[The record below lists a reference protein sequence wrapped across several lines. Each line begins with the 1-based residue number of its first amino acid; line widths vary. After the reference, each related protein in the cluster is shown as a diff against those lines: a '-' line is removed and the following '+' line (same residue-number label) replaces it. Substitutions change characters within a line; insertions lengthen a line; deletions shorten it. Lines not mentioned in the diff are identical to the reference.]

1 MMCCVVS
8 GTRIGLF
15 HSARKAGPGE
25 VLWVRASHLTPR
37 GSVQGRR
44 SPGAPGGV
52 SALAKAPSSVH
63 LPAAGEE
70 RTTGGVDRGDVTER
84 DGQTTEK
91 RPQETNAYL
100 KRPGARALHTH

>member
-1 MMCCVVS
+1 MMCYVVS

-25 VLWVRASHLTPR
+25 VLWVGGSHLTPR
-37 GSVQGRR
+37 GSGRGLCFGE
-44 SPGAPGGV
+44 GAE
-52 SALAKAPSSVH
+52 AH

-70 RTTGGVDRGDVTER
+70 RAPGGVDRGDVTER

-91 RPQETNAYL
+91 SPQETNPYL